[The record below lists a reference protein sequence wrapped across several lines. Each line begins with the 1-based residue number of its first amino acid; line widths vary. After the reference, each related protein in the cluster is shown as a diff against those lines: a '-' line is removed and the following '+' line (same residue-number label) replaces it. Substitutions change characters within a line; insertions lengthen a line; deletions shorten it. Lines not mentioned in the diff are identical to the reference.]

1 LDNNIVA
8 LMPVMNNRE
17 SMIEP
22 CPVPDFVVSNVTLKP
37 MEKPK
42 PYVHKKQVIVA
53 ATDEDEVWSASRSR
67 VL

>member
-1 LDNNIVA
+1 
-8 LMPVMNNRE
+8 MNNRE

-42 PYVHKKQVIVA
+42 PYVHKKQVMVA